1 MSNGRNVP
9 KAAVQ
14 MLVFTELEMAAF
26 DPKQTFTKWQEAAN
40 TCRLS
45 SLVDSQDLLLVRG
58 WFGAHDSRSNGYSR
72 PNDLL
77 TL

>member
-26 DPKQTFTKWQEAAN
+26 DPKRTVTN
-40 TCRLS
+40 LRL
-45 SLVDSQDLLLVRG
+45 
-58 WFGAHDSRSNGYSR
+58 
-72 PNDLL
+72 
-77 TL
+77 